1 VLGPLLALWLFYSLY
16 QQVVRQPDLPYA
28 YNLIKNAPFNTEPLK
43 FWFVI
48 FLVFVN
54 WGLEA
59 AKWQQLMNVL
69 EPIGFLKA
77 LKSVLCGVTLS
88 LNTPNRIGEYG
99 GRVLFI
105 QDKNRLHAISL
116 SVAGGLAQLII
127 TLLMGVGGLFFLL
140 TTITDRSVILGL
152 SIFSIKI
159 LMGLTSVFILVLV
172 VLFFKLNWIQYLLS
186 KIPYANKWV
195 KYTTVLEEFDANV
208 LLRLL
213 FLSLFRYLVFVL
225 QYILVL
231 QLLQVQMDWWQSFWL
246 ITALFWV
253 LAIVPSFAI
262 AELGIRG
269 KFGVALFSIYSSN
282 TIGII
287 GTTFGIWFINLFIPA
302 LIGCVLIISTKIIKD
317 K

>member
-16 QQVVRQPDLPYA
+16 QQVAKQPDLNYA
-28 YNLIKNAPFNTEPLK
+28 YHLIKNAPFNTEPLK

-48 FLVFVN
+48 FLVFAN
-54 WGLEA
+54 WGIET
-59 AKWQQLMNVL
+59 AKWQLLINVL
-69 EPIGFLKA
+69 EPLSFLKA

-99 GRVLFI
+99 GRILFI
-105 QDKNRLHAISL
+105 KEENRLQAISL
-116 SVAGGLAQLII
+116 SVAGGIAQLII

-140 TTITDRSVILGL
+140 TTMTDRSIILGL
-152 SIFSIKI
+152 SIFWIKT
-159 LMGLTSVFILVLV
+159 LMCLTSAFIIFLIL
-172 VLFFKLNWIQYLLS
+172 LFFKLNWIQFVIS

-195 KYTTVLEEFDANV
+195 KYTTVLDDFDANV

-213 FLSLFRYLVFVL
+213 FLSLFRYLIFVF

-269 KFGVALFSIYSSN
+269 KFGIALFSIYSSN

-302 LIGCVLIISTKIIKD
+302 LIGCVIIISTKIVKD